1 MNAYQAITERRSL
14 RQLSTLPVPQPLIDK
29 LLYAACLAPAPH
41 HTKPWRFVHL
51 ESAASKGRLAEAM
64 GAAWQQDLRGDGVA
78 EEQIDFLLA
87 RSRSQ
92 IEGAPA
98 LVLSCLVADG
108 LRQWQDTRRRRAEF
122 RMAIQ
127 SIGCAME
134 NMMVAAQAEGLASYW
149 ISAPLFCPDAVRDA
163 LDLPPEYESQ
173 ALVVFGYPEA
183 GVTPRPRV
191 EPDLA
196 TLLSTR

>member
-41 HTKPWRFVHL
+41 HTKPWRFVNL
-51 ESAASKGRLAEAM
+51 ETATSKSRLAEAM
-64 GAAWQQDLRGDGVA
+64 GAAWKVDLQGDGVA
-78 EEQIDFLLA
+78 EEQIAFLLE
-87 RSRSQ
+87 RSHRQ
-92 IEGAPA
+92 IESAPA
-98 LVLSCLVADG
+98 LVLGCLVADG
-108 LRQWQDTRRRRAEF
+108 LRDWPDARRKRAEF

-127 SIGCAME
+127 SIGCSME

-149 ISAPLFCPDAVRDA
+149 ISAPLFCQDAVRDA

-183 GVTPRPRV
+183 GVTPRTRE

-196 TLLSTR
+196 TLLQRR